1 MKDLT
6 GIDYYLNGL
15 WTPGT
20 AMLQPALYIQSLADG
35 VSNQQYNVTSLKT
48 HQSLLL
54 KMLEGMMDKK
64 FGRLK
69 PVLDQY
75 QAQKLY

>member
-6 GIDYYLNGL
+6 GIDYYINGL

-35 VSNQQYNVTSLKT
+35 VSKRSNVTIYENS
-48 HQSLLL
+48 
-54 KMLEGMMDKK
+54 
-64 FGRLK
+64 
-69 PVLDQY
+69 PVIDLIFLSWMS
-75 QAQKLY
+75 K